1 MSPYDNIPVPIDN
14 DFKTSSSD
22 PILFIQLVD
31 QVLDPVAPMVND
43 EKLEHNNGSTFAT
56 LEITAPHSNEEA
68 PSVDCE
74 PIISR
79 SQYPFRQAT
88 KYSSMECTGNVLVA
102 FSRAL

>member
-1 MSPYDNIPVPIDN
+1 MTIFRFPCSDN

-22 PILFIQLVD
+22 PILFIQSED

-43 EKLEHNNGSTFAT
+43 EKLEHNKGSTFAI

-74 PIISR
+74 PIIS
-79 SQYPFRQAT
+79 S
-88 KYSSMECTGNVLVA
+88 NV
-102 FSRAL
+102 RAN